1 MVAVMRA
8 RGRISTLY
16 ALLILVACVWLVP
29 VIFVV
34 FTALKTPEQLAAPN
48 GLFAI
53 PQPFDWANLASAW
66 TIGNIGQ
73 YMKNSVIVTTIKVPA
88 GIVLTILPVIA
99 VYLVFQRYFVSGLA
113 GAIKG

>member
-8 RGRISTLY
+8 RGRISALY

-48 GLFAI
+48 GLFSI
-53 PQPFDWANLASAW
+53 PQPFHNHSTGPTWPPPGPSAASGS
-66 TIGNIGQ
+66 T
-73 YMKNSVIVTTIKVPA
+73 
-88 GIVLTILPVIA
+88 
-99 VYLVFQRYFVSGLA
+99 
-113 GAIKG
+113 